1 MSDPRAEQA
10 KLEADSWV
18 AFEAALEAIPRTSWE
33 DDGVLPGWSVKELLW
48 HMAGWL
54 QKCAR
59 RLEEM
64 RTRGEAVVRTGQT
77 VDERNDELA
86 AQARTMTVDAVYRGL
101 IDARAL
107 VLEEWVALPNIDER
121 AIDELVCETYEH
133 YDEHRADLERFVTA

>member
-10 KLEADSWV
+10 KLEADSW
-18 AFEAALEAIPRTSWE
+18 ASFEAALETIPRESWE
-33 DDGVLPGWSVKELLW
+33 DAGVLPGWSVKEMLW

-64 RTRGEAVVRTGQT
+64 RTGGEPVRTGQT

-101 IDARAL
+101 IGARAL
-107 VLEEWVALPNIDER
+107 MIEEWQALPTVDEQ
-121 AIDELVCETYEH
+121 AISELADETYEH

>member
-1 MSDPRAEQA
+1 MSDPRTEQA
-10 KLEADSWV
+10 KREADSW
-18 AFEAALEAIPRTSWE
+18 ASFEAALEAIPRERWE

-64 RTRGEAVVRTGQT
+64 RTGREAERSGQT

-107 VLEEWVALPNIDER
+107 VREEWKALPDVDER
-121 AIDELVCETYEH
+121 AISELADETYEH
-133 YDEHRADLERFVTA
+133 YDEHREDLERFVTR

>member
-1 MSDPRAEQA
+1 MSDPRTEQA
-10 KLEADSWV
+10 KREADSW
-18 AFEAALEAIPRTSWE
+18 ASFEAALEAIPRTSWE
-33 DDGVLPGWSVKELLW
+33 DEGVVPGWSVKELLW

-64 RTRGEAVVRTGQT
+64 RTGEEAERTGQT

-107 VLEEWVALPNIDER
+107 VREEWEALPDVDER
-121 AIDELVCETYEH
+121 AISELADETYEH
-133 YDEHRADLERFVTA
+133 YDEHREDLERFVTP

>member
-1 MSDPRAEQA
+1 MSDPRTEQA
-10 KLEADSWV
+10 KREADSW
-18 AFEAALEAIPRTSWE
+18 ASFETALEAIPRGSWE
-33 DDGVLPGWSVKELLW
+33 DEGVLPGWSVKELLW

-59 RLEEM
+59 RLEEI
-64 RTRGEAVVRTGQT
+64 RTGREAARTGQT

-107 VLEEWVALPNIDER
+107 VREEWGALPDVDER
-121 AIDELVCETYEH
+121 AISELADETYEH
-133 YDEHRADLERFVTA
+133 YDEHREDLERFVSR

>member
-1 MSDPRAEQA
+1 MSDPRSDHA
-10 KLEADSWV
+10 KQEADSWGS
-18 AFEAALEAIPRTSWE
+18 FEAALEAIPRARWE

-64 RTRGEAVVRTGQT
+64 RTGGEAVRTGQT

-86 AQARTMTVDAVYRGL
+86 DQARTMTVDAVYRGL

-107 VLEEWVALPNIDER
+107 VREEWQALPDVDER
-121 AIDELVCETYEH
+121 AISELACETYEH
-133 YDEHRADLERFVTA
+133 YDEHREDLERFVTA

>member
-1 MSDPRAEQA
+1 MSDPRTEQA
-10 KLEADSWV
+10 KREADSW
-18 AFEAALEAIPRTSWE
+18 ASFEAALEAIPRTRWE
-33 DDGVLPGWSVKELLW
+33 DEGVLPGWSVRELLW
-48 HMAGWL
+48 HVAGWL

-64 RTRGEAVVRTGQT
+64 RTGREAERSGQT

-107 VLEEWVALPNIDER
+107 VREEWQALPDVDER
-121 AIDELVCETYEH
+121 AISELADETYEH
-133 YDEHRADLERFVTA
+133 YDEHREDLERFVTH

>member
-1 MSDPRAEQA
+1 MSDRKTEHA
-10 KLEADSWV
+10 KQEADAWA
-18 AFEAALEAIPRTSWE
+18 AFGAALDAIPRASWE
-33 DDGVLPGWSVKELLW
+33 DEGVLPGWSVKELLW

-64 RTRGEAVVRTGQT
+64 RTGREALQTGQT

-101 IDARAL
+101 LAARAL
-107 VLEEWVALPNIDER
+107 VREEWDALPDVDER
-121 AIDELVCETYEH
+121 GISELADETYEH
-133 YDEHRADLERFVTA
+133 YDEHRTDLERFVTA

>member
-1 MSDPRAEQA
+1 MNDPRAEQA
-10 KLEADSWV
+10 KLEADAWA
-18 AFEAALEAIPRTSWE
+18 AFEAALEAIPRTRWE

-64 RTRGEAVVRTGQT
+64 RTRGEAVRTGQT

-86 AQARTMTVDAVYRGL
+86 AQARSMTVDAVYRGL

-107 VLEEWVALPNIDER
+107 VREEWQALPVVDEQ
-121 AIDELVCETYEH
+121 AISELADETYEH

>member
-1 MSDPRAEQA
+1 MSDTKAEQA
-10 KLEADSWV
+10 KREAGSW
-18 AFEAALEAIPRTSWE
+18 ASFEAALEAIPRASWE
-33 DDGVLPGWSVKELLW
+33 DEGVLPGWSVKELLW

-64 RTRGEAVVRTGQT
+64 RTDRETVRTGQT

-101 IDARAL
+101 MDARAL
-107 VLEEWVALPNIDER
+107 VREEWEALPNVDEN
-121 AIDELVCETYEH
+121 AISELADETYEH

>member
-10 KLEADSWV
+10 KLEADAWA
-18 AFEAALEAIPRTSWE
+18 AFEAALEAIPRTRWE

-64 RTRGEAVVRTGQT
+64 RTRGEAVRTGQT

-86 AQARTMTVDAVYRGL
+86 AQARSMTVDAVYRGL

-107 VLEEWVALPNIDER
+107 VREEWQALPVVDEQ
-121 AIDELVCETYEH
+121 AISELADETYEH